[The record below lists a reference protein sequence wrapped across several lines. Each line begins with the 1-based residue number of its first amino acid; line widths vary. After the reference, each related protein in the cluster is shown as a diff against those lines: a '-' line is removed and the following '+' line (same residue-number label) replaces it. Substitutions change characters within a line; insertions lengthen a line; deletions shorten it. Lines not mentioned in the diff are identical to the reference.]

1 MEPAVPPMSI
11 VCPNCGATF
20 RDANAGT
27 RGRSERRVIHC
38 AGCTCTWLVTRST
51 QASARI
57 TAAEAKLTAMT
68 IAPRFAPEIIDAAVA
83 ISPRARPKIKS
94 SPPRRRRHGAPDA
107 PGADRARP
115 GFLPGIIA
123 LQLLAVA
130 AVLLGRAEAVRAL
143 PEAASLFRAIGL
155 PVNLRGLVLAGVTT
169 RTERQDGVAVL
180 TVEGRIESDSGSPIA
195 VPPLRFALRDAA
207 GTELYAWTVPS
218 DVATL
223 EPGESLAFQTR
234 MASPPSGG
242 SDVLVRFARPSDG

>member
-1 MEPAVPPMSI
+1 MSI

-51 QASARI
+51 QAPARI

-94 SPPRRRRHGAPDA
+94 SSPRRRRHGAP
-107 PGADRARP
+107 GADRARP
-115 GFLPGIIA
+115 RFLPGIIA

-130 AVLLGRAEAVRAL
+130 AVLLGRAEAVRVL

-180 TVEGRIESDSGSPIA
+180 TVEGRIESDSGSPVA

-207 GTELYAWTVPS
+207 GSELYAWTARP
-218 DVATL
+218 DAATL
-223 EPGESLAFQTR
+223 GPGESLPFRAR
-234 MASPPSGG
+234 VAAPPPGG
-242 SDVLVRFARPSDG
+242 NDVLVRFVLASDG